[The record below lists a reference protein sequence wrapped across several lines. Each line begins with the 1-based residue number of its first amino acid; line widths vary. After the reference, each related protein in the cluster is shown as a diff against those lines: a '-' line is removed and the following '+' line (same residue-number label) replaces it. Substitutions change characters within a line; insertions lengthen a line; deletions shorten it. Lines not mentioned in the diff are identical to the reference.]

1 MHEPYDDDIPD
12 DPYKFYFQFD
22 TEWIKKYMDFLFNK
36 IEYKWI
42 SNEVIEDVLKNL
54 PNYNLP
60 LLPDG
65 FSPIS
70 LPVSSW
76 LSNTVEDKTS
86 LYLGSNYWNEGV
98 WKKKYFIENKL
109 QNEYVKHLQSHAGH
123 FLRQPSYY
131 KGLYEILN

>member
-22 TEWIKKYMDFLFNK
+22 TEWINSLLNK
-36 IEYKWI
+36 IEYTWI
-42 SNEVIEDVLKNL
+42 SKEVIEDVLKNL

-70 LPVSSW
+70 LPVNSW
-76 LSNTVEDKTS
+76 LSNTVGDSSS
-86 LYLGSNYWNEGV
+86 LYLGNNYWNEGV
-98 WKKKYFIENKL
+98 WKKKYFIENKF
-109 QNEYVKHLQSHAGH
+109 QNEYVKHLQSHAQY
-123 FLRQPSYY
+123 FLSQPQYY
-131 KGLYEILN
+131 NGLYEILN